1 MKKHFDIMNILL
13 TTVGRRTYLVEYFK
27 EALRGIGKVYVS
39 NSIYTYT
46 VSKADGFC
54 QTPSFFDDAYIPTII
69 SFCQEHKISAI
80 ISLLDLDAEKLA
92 QHKEEFDAA
101 GIRLVVSSAETMSIC
116 NDKWKT
122 YLFLNE
128 IGVTQPLSFISVD
141 ATKQA
146 IKEGNLTYPIII
158 KPRWGIG
165 SFGIYKIENEQELDV
180 LYTKSHRDIFTT
192 YMGHESQ
199 RDINACIILQ
209 QYIPG
214 DEFGIEVLNDL
225 NGQYVAT
232 FAKQKLAMRAGET
245 DVAITVDGNPFRQM
259 SQAISNGLRHI
270 ALLDMDCI
278 KTADGQVYVLE
289 LNCRFGGQYPFT
301 HNAGINVPVQIVK
314 WLQGGKTDAQLV
326 TQQNGVKS
334 CKELVPVKI

>member
-1 MKKHFDIMNILL
+1 MNILI

-27 EALRGIGKVYVS
+27 EALRGIGKLYVS

-54 QTPSFFDDAYIPTII
+54 QTPSFFDETYIPTII
-69 SFCQEHKISAI
+69 SFCKEKNISAI
-80 ISLLDLDAEKLA
+80 ISLLDLDAQTLA
-92 QHKEEFDAA
+92 EHKKEFDKA
-101 GIRLVVSSAETMSIC
+101 GIQLIVSGAEAMDIC

-122 YLFLNE
+122 YLFLNK
-128 IGVTQPLSFISVD
+128 IGIKQPLSFISKD

-146 IKEGNLTYPIII
+146 MKEGQLTYPIII

-180 LYTKSHRDIFTT
+180 LYAKLHKDIFST
-192 YMGHESQ
+192 YMGRESKK
-199 RDINACIILQ
+199 DIEACIILQ
-209 QYIPG
+209 QYIEG
-214 DEFGIEVLNDL
+214 KEYGVEVLNDL
-225 NGQYVAT
+225 KSNYVAT

-245 DVAITVDGNPFRQM
+245 DIAVTVDVKPFE
-259 SQAISNGLRHI
+259 SLAKTISDGLKHI

-278 KTADGQVYVLE
+278 MTLDGQIYILE

-301 HNAGINVPVQIVK
+301 HNAGVNVPLQMVK
-314 WLQGGKTDAQLV
+314 WLQDEETNAQLV